1 MKRSEKL
8 EQILL
13 KVQKPGRYVGGELN
27 AVVKNKTE
35 VDTRFA
41 FCFPDTYEIGMSH
54 LGMKIL
60 YGELNEMP
68 GVWCE
73 RVFAPWLDMEEQLR
87 RNQLD
92 LYALESGDSLREFD
106 IIGFTLQYELSYSNV
121 LNMLE
126 LGGVPLCSRDRSGLS
141 GIVVAGGPCACNPEP
156 MADFIEIGRAH
167 V

>member
-92 LYALESGDSLREFD
+92 LYALESGDSLRAV
-106 IIGFTLQYELSYSNV
+106 SYTHLDV
-121 LNMLE
+121 YKRQAQ
-126 LGGVPLCSRDRSGLS
+126 RDGTAWKDCRK
-141 GIVVAGGPCACNPEP
+141 I
-156 MADFIEIGRAH
+156 
-167 V
+167 

>member
-121 LNMLE
+121 LNMLDVYKRQT
-126 LGGVPLCSRDRSGLS
+126 LHRSLK
-141 GIVVAGGPCACNPEP
+141 
-156 MADFIEIGRAH
+156 
-167 V
+167 